1 MVKSKVLLLLVWM
14 MGVAL
19 PIVAQDSEKQIPQEA
34 DSIAILLQEI
44 TVDANLAER
53 GIDKTTYLFS
63 QQQIEQAQNGRELV
77 SGIPNLHINEVNNT
91 LATLNGTPFI
101 LLINGIRA
109 SDEELRV
116 IPADKIKK
124 VEYYDI
130 PPIRYMNNADV
141 VVNVHTKQ
149 LDTGWDGDVYTS
161 VGQLYSS
168 GSVSA
173 SYGHGPHKLTF
184 SANLHINMKR
194 SIKDLEQGL
203 YTYTIAD
210 TLYKHL
216 YQSKRMDWGPQESF
230 SLAYTHSQENH
241 HQLQLKASFS
251 GYHDRMLKT
260 KDIEFS
266 AGSMLENNEGR
277 LSNRTN
283 TVSPTLSFYYDRNL
297 NEKDKFVFNLVGSI
311 FSNRQIVNSCESGNW
326 GFEDNMH
333 LKNTKR
339 SVIGEAVYEHTSE
352 KLNLTF
358 GYRTNFQFLTN
369 RLKNSLSID
378 ERNEDINTQLHY
390 IYGEASGRHKAWMYR
405 LSLGANLDI
414 KAGNEGFHHLT
425 FIPQVMLGY
434 RFDQYHSL
442 RLSYRSETQMPEI
455 QQMSTSRILVMNHF
469 YQSGNPI
476 LVNAHHQ
483 TVRLSYSYD
492 SGPFSLTAS
501 FYHEHRGNSL
511 FDSYVCQG
519 NDMSFLSTNA
529 EKDIWRG
536 VELSLNITPFPFLRI
551 GADFEASHYSF
562 KPNEQA
568 DTYRYWSFPTI
579 LYASASFKNLSAS
592 VYQHL
597 GGSFLNGLY
606 KEGYEK
612 VSYISLRYRMKQIS
626 IGLQCLF
633 PFIRDRYKNET
644 IPTSLVRHLTDT
656 HARTKDHAISISLSW
671 YFHAGKARQTD
682 NPAIDNT
689 DYDNGVF
696 NIK

>member
-1 MVKSKVLLLLVWM
+1 MMKSKVLLLLVWM

-19 PIVAQDSEKQIPQEA
+19 PSVAQDSEKQIPQEA

-44 TVDANLAER
+44 TVEANLAER

-63 QQQIEQAQNGRELV
+63 QQQIKQAQSGRELV
-77 SGIPNLHINEVNNT
+77 SSIPNLHINEVNNT

-101 LLINGIRA
+101 LLINGIQA
-109 SDEELRV
+109 SDAELRV

-124 VEYYDI
+124 VVYYDI

-149 LDTGWDGDVYTS
+149 LDTGWDGDVYAS

-184 SANLHINMKR
+184 SSNLHINMKR
-194 SIKDLEQGL
+194 SVKDLEQGL
-203 YTYTIAD
+203 YAYAIAD
-210 TLYKHL
+210 TLFKHL
-216 YQSKRMDWGPQESF
+216 YQSKSMDWGPQESF

-266 AGSMLENNEGR
+266 AGSMLEKSEGK
-277 LSNRTN
+277 LSNHTN
-283 TVSPTLSFYYDRNL
+283 TLSPTLSFYYDRNL
-297 NEKDKFVFNLVGSI
+297 NEKDKFIFNLVGSI
-311 FSNRQIVNSCESGNW
+311 FSNRQKVNSYESGNW
-326 GFEDNMH
+326 GFDDNMH

-339 SVIGEAVYEHTSE
+339 SVIGEAVYEHTGE

-369 RLKNSLSID
+369 RLKNSLSKD
-378 ERNEDINTQLHY
+378 ESDEDINTQLHY

-414 KAGNEGFHHLT
+414 KTGNEGFHHLT

-434 RFDQYHSL
+434 RFDQHHSL

-469 YQSGNPI
+469 YQSGNPA

-483 TVRLSYSYD
+483 VYRLSYSYD
-492 SGPFSLTAS
+492 TNPLTITAS
-501 FYHEHRGNSL
+501 LYHEHRGKSL

-519 NDMSFLSTNA
+519 NDMLLLSANA
-529 EKDIWRG
+529 KKDIRQG
-536 VELSLNITPFPFLRI
+536 AELSLNITPFPFLRI

-562 KPNEQA
+562 KPNAQV

-579 LYASASFKNLSAS
+579 LYASAFFKNFSAS
-592 VYQHL
+592 IYQNL

-612 VSYISLRYRMKQIS
+612 ISCISLRYRVKQIS

-656 HARTKDHAISISLSW
+656 HAKTKDHAISISLSW
-671 YFHAGKARQTD
+671 NFHAGKARQIDEPT
-682 NPAIDNT
+682 IDNT

-696 NIK
+696 NIR